1 MYTRTYKKII
11 NIIYDLMMTHF
22 KPIHILDLFGG
33 SSICS
38 LYFHIN
44 NIEVTYNDI
53 LRFNSI
59 NANGLLDIDLNNIPD
74 EEEIKNIFV
83 KNSNSCY
90 TTFIH
95 DTFKDIYY
103 TDEDDFGILY
113 GAFVIMPENTKDI
126 FLSFD
131 YKESFKDRKIN
142 PIIANTNTPSKTVTS
157 AILREI
163 IHRELSNDIFRK
175 DNGVEIIG
183 NCEIHCAIVLLDRA
197 SLGNN
202 FNLTIE
208 LAQFIHSSWENLEI
222 TDEQVNSIIVKVY
235 DMIIES
241 RIKK

>member
-1 MYTRTYKKII
+1 MQVQIDNRVFKVKSKNVVYNLVLEFPTDFF
-11 NIIYDLMMTHF
+11 DLSFLIEWNDKVKTT
-22 KPIHILDLFGG
+22 
-33 SSICS
+33 S
-38 LYFHIN
+38 LLKHEYAK
-44 NIEVTYNDI
+44 T
-53 LRFNSI
+53 
-59 NANGLLDIDLNNIPD
+59 
-74 EEEIKNIFV
+74 
-83 KNSNSCY
+83 
-90 TTFIH
+90 
-95 DTFKDIYY
+95 IYY